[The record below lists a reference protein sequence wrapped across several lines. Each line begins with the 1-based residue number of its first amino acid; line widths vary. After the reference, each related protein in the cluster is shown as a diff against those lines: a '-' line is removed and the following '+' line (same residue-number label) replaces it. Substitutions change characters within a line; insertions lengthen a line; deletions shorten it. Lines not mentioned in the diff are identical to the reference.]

1 MTVIMGIFL
10 VRGNIIFGAELFK
23 VLKEFLMPGYL
34 VFCGIMIGY
43 LIAVIW
49 QGKLPTSTEV
59 INTRENI
66 FKKSFLIGVSLGVV
80 LAVCYVFY

>member
-23 VLKEFLMPGYL
+23 VLKEVLMPGYL
-34 VFCGIMIGY
+34 VFCGIMFGY

-49 QGKLPTSTEV
+49 QGKLPNSTEV
-59 INTRENI
+59 ISTRENI
-66 FKKSFLIGVSLGVV
+66 FKKFFLIFVYLGVV

>member
-23 VLKEFLMPGYL
+23 VLKE
-34 VFCGIMIGY
+34 
-43 LIAVIW
+43 AVIW

>member
-23 VLKEFLMPGYL
+23 VLKEVLMP
-34 VFCGIMIGY
+34 GY

>member
-1 MTVIMGIFL
+1 MGIFL

-23 VLKEFLMPGYL
+23 VLKEVLMPGYL

-49 QGKLPTSTEV
+49 QGKLPTSKHE
-59 INTRENI
+59 RKY
-66 FKKSFLIGVSLGVV
+66 F
-80 LAVCYVFY
+80 